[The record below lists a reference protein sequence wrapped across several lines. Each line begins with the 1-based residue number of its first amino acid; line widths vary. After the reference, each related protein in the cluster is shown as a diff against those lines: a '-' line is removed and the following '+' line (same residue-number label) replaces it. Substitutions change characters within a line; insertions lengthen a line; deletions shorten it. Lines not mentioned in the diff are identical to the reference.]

1 MKVYVRDDNEM
12 QYSYQ
17 GWHMKIILN
26 MLHYGIVMRQLM
38 KRYLRTT
45 ATVMK
50 IRERLL
56 RRTCFEIRK
65 NKSDFYVSTICGRF
79 E

>member
-1 MKVYVRDDNEM
+1 MI
-12 QYSYQ
+12 
-17 GWHMKIILN
+17 IILN

-50 IRERLL
+50 IRERIL

-79 E
+79 ERGPRANTFNAFSLIRLC